1 MSTST
6 AVEECERAIRRAL
19 LAGDY
24 APGERLP
31 PERALAESLGVNRT
45 TLRAALGRLA
55 SARLLTVRQGS
66 GYLVRDFRL
75 VSGLE
80 LLPDLAELAVERGE
94 GLGPMF
100 ADLLEVRRRLA
111 VMAFERLARRGAE
124 GALERAPIR
133 AAVEHFVGLVAD
145 GASVDEL
152 ADADMEIMAA
162 ILRATGSRVLGL
174 IINPVSLVVRDL
186 GPLRGAIYREPQGN
200 ALAYRLLLAWLE
212 TPDAAA
218 IPRVVALLEERD
230 AETVALVTGAPPTGA
245 P

>member
-1 MSTST
+1 MSAST

-31 PERALAESLGVNRT
+31 PERTLAESLGVNRT

-66 GYLVRDFRL
+66 GYVVHDFRL

-111 VMAFERLARRGAE
+111 AMALERLACRGAE
-124 GALERAPIR
+124 GALEAAPIR
-133 AAVEHFVGLVAD
+133 EAVKRFVDLVED
-145 GASVDEL
+145 DASVDEL
-152 ADADMEIMAA
+152 ADADVAIMAA

-186 GPLRGAIYREPQGN
+186 TALRAAIYRDPRGN

-212 TPDAAA
+212 APNAAA
-218 IPRVVALLEERD
+218 IPTVLGILEERD
-230 AETVALVTGAPPTGA
+230 AETVALVAPPAIGA
-245 P
+245 R